1 MIFEVRHLN
10 LIVAVAEERGVTKAG
25 NRLHL
30 TQSAVSH
37 QLKDI
42 EEKLGT
48 RLFHRDRKTMVLTA
62 AGERLLETARGVLA
76 QLQRAEEEAR
86 DIGAERLGRL
96 RISTQCY
103 TCYKWLPDLLKL
115 FNEEHPRVEVDIVVE
130 ATRHPV
136 QALLEGKLD
145 IALVSRL
152 TRDRRLVVKTLFNDE
167 LMAVMSPAH
176 RLASK
181 PYVTSDELAGERLLI
196 HNSPQEST
204 VFQCLFTPAGVS
216 PQHVSQVQLTEAITE
231 MAKAGLGVGLI
242 SKWAVREELEAGT
255 LCGVRLGPKG
265 LYRQWSAVT
274 LKSEQNRPYLLK
286 FVHLLAS
293 NTERITG
300 QRPPAGRGALRNRG
314 GDLRRSHERTRIHN
328 SHSARRS

>member
-1 MIFEVRHLN
+1 MILEVRHLR
-10 LIVAVAEERGVTKAG
+10 LLVAVAEERSVTKAG

-42 EEKLGT
+42 EERLGT

-62 AGERLLETARGVLA
+62 AGERLLETALGVIE
-76 QLQRAEEEAR
+76 QLQRAEQEAR

-115 FNEEHPRVEVDIVVE
+115 FNQEHPRVEVDIVVE

-145 IALVSRL
+145 LALVSRL
-152 TRDRRLVVKTLFNDE
+152 ARDRRLAAKSLFNDE
-167 LMAVMSPAH
+167 LLAVMSPAH
-176 RLASK
+176 VLASK
-181 PYVTSDELAGERLLI
+181 PYVTPEELAGERLLI
-196 HNSPQEST
+196 HNSPQESS
-204 VFQCLFTPAGVS
+204 VFQSLFTPSGVS

-231 MAKAGLGVGLI
+231 MAKAGLGVGVI

-265 LYRQWSAVT
+265 LFRHWSAVT
-274 LKSEQNRPYLLK
+274 LKGEQNRPHLLK
-286 FVHLLAS
+286 FVQLLAS

-300 QRPPAGRGALRNRG
+300 ERPPAGRGALPNRG
-314 GDLRRSHERTRIHN
+314 GDVGRSHGRARTHD

>member
-1 MIFEVRHLN
+1 MILEVRHLN
-10 LIVAVAEERGVTKAG
+10 LVVAVAEEHSVTKAG

-42 EEKLGT
+42 EERLGT

-62 AGERLLETARGVLA
+62 AGERLLETARGVIA
-76 QLQRAEEEAR
+76 QLERAEEETR

-103 TCYKWLPDLLKL
+103 TCYKWLPELLKL
-115 FNEEHPRVEVDIVVE
+115 FSKEHPRVEVDIVVE

-152 TRDRRLVVKTLFNDE
+152 ARDRRLAAKPLFNDE
-167 LMAVMSPAH
+167 LLAVMSPAH
-176 RLASK
+176 GLASK
-181 PYVTSDELAGERLLI
+181 AYVTPEELAGERLLI
-196 HNSPQEST
+196 HNSPGEST
-204 VFQCLFTPAGVS
+204 VFQSLFAPSGVS

-231 MAKAGLGVGLI
+231 MAKAGLGVGVI

-274 LKSEQNRPYLLK
+274 LKSEQNRPHLLK

-300 QRPPAGRGALRNRG
+300 QRPPAGRGAPRSRG
-314 GDLRRSHERTRIHN
+314 GDLRRSHERTRTPK
-328 SHSARRS
+328 SHSARRP

>member
-1 MIFEVRHLN
+1 MILEVRHLK
-10 LIVAVAEERGVTKAG
+10 LLVAVAEERSVTKAG

-42 EEKLGT
+42 EERLGT

-62 AGERLLETARGVLA
+62 AGERLLETALGVIA

-86 DIGAERLGRL
+86 DIGAERIGRL

-115 FNEEHPRVEVDIVVE
+115 FNKEHPRVEVDIVVE

-152 TRDRRLVVKTLFNDE
+152 ARDRRLAAMPLFNDE

-176 RLASK
+176 GLASK
-181 PYVTSDELAGERLLI
+181 PYVTPDELAGERLLI
-196 HNSPQEST
+196 HNSPRESS
-204 VFQCLFTPAGVS
+204 VFQSLFNPSGVS

-265 LYRQWSAVT
+265 LYREWSAVT
-274 LKSEQNRPYLLK
+274 LKGEQNRPHLLK
-286 FVHLLAS
+286 FVQLLAS

-300 QRPPAGRGALRNRG
+300 QRPPTGRGAPRHRGDDNRG
-314 GDLRRSHERTRIHN
+314 SPERTRIHK

>member
-1 MIFEVRHLN
+1 MILEVRHLM
-10 LIVAVAEERGVTKAG
+10 LLVAVAEERSVTKAG

-42 EEKLGT
+42 EERLGT
-48 RLFHRDRKTMVLTA
+48 RLYPRDRKTMVLTA
-62 AGERLLETARGVLA
+62 AGERLLETARGVIE

-115 FNEEHPRVEVDIVVE
+115 FNTEHPRVEVNIVVE
-130 ATRHPV
+130 ATSHPV

-152 TRDRRLVVKTLFNDE
+152 ARDRRLAAKPLFNDE
-167 LMAVMSPAH
+167 LLAVMSPAH

-181 PYVTSDELAGERLLI
+181 PHVTPGELAGERLLI
-196 HNSPQEST
+196 HNSPRESS
-204 VFQCLFTPAGVS
+204 VFQSLFAPSGVS

-255 LCGVRLGPKG
+255 LCAVRLGPKG
-265 LYRQWSAVT
+265 LYRPWSAVT
-274 LKSEQNRPYLLK
+274 LKSEQNRPHLLN

-300 QRPPAGRGALRNRG
+300 QPPPAGRGAPRKRG
-314 GDLRRSHERTRIHN
+314 GDL
-328 SHSARRS
+328 

>member
-1 MIFEVRHLN
+1 MILEVRHLN
-10 LIVAVAEERGVTKAG
+10 LVVAVAEEHSVTKAG

-42 EEKLGT
+42 EERLGT

-62 AGERLLETARGVLA
+62 AGERLLETARGVIA
-76 QLQRAEEEAR
+76 QLERAEEETR

-103 TCYKWLPDLLKL
+103 TCYKWLPELLKL
-115 FNEEHPRVEVDIVVE
+115 FSKEHPRVEVDIVVE

-152 TRDRRLVVKTLFNDE
+152 ARDRRLAAKPLFNDE
-167 LMAVMSPAH
+167 LLAVMSPAH
-176 RLASK
+176 GLASK
-181 PYVTSDELAGERLLI
+181 AYVTPEELAGERLLI
-196 HNSPQEST
+196 HNSPGEST
-204 VFQCLFTPAGVS
+204 VFQSLFAPSGVS

-231 MAKAGLGVGLI
+231 MAKAGLGVGLV
-242 SKWAVREELEAGT
+242 SKWAVREEVAAGA
-255 LCGVRLGPKG
+255 LRAVRLTPKG
-265 LYRQWSAVT
+265 FHRPWSAVT
-274 LKSEQNRPYLLK
+274 LRSEQSRP
-286 FVHLLAS
+286 HLLDFVNLLLDNAAHIS
-293 NTERITG
+293 GNVAAGARGRRGRSESARIRAAVPT
-300 QRPPAGRGALRNRG
+300 RES
-314 GDLRRSHERTRIHN
+314 LRRSR
-328 SHSARRS
+328 

>member
-1 MIFEVRHLN
+1 MILEVRHLM
-10 LIVAVAEERGVTKAG
+10 LLVAVAEERSVTKAG

-37 QLKDI
+37 QLIDI
-42 EEKLGT
+42 EERLGT

-62 AGERLLETARGVLA
+62 AGERLLETARGVIA

-152 TRDRRLVVKTLFNDE
+152 ARDRRLAARPLFNDE
-167 LMAVMSPAH
+167 LLAVMSPAH
-176 RLASK
+176 ASASK
-181 PYVTSDELAGERLLI
+181 PYVTPEELAGERLLI
-196 HNSPQEST
+196 HNSPGEST
-204 VFQCLFTPAGVS
+204 VFQSLFAPSGVS

-231 MAKAGLGVGLI
+231 MAKAGLGVGVI

-274 LKSEQNRPYLLK
+274 LKSEQNRPHLLN
-286 FVHLLAS
+286 FVQLLAS

-300 QRPPAGRGALRNRG
+300 ERPTGGRGASRSRG
-314 GDLRRSHERTRIHN
+314 GGLRRSHEGARTHN
-328 SHSARRS
+328 SHPARRS